1 MKRIL
6 LFFVLSALPLAGS
19 ATAFSPSCPAAVTVA
34 MSASGPA
41 TAAEATAAEEA
52 AVEATAVEASAVEE
66 AAAEEAAVEETA
78 VEETVEPAAATV
90 AAPFTVDERFE
101 LAGIAARL
109 AGYYEYSRGTI
120 PEYDAAINGYFSP
133 HRFHKLINHLKNI
146 RVSNSIG
153 YDAIPSATRLLVI
166 KDGGISLNPEADVK
180 KLCENDPRWTEEAFA
195 RFVEYM
201 DDFYR
206 KTDFHRFF
214 EENSALYRKG
224 EELVNGFAEVDTSW
238 FRSFYGRPLKSPEL
252 YISFVNGPSNYALTD
267 SGTVPG
273 FGILMG
279 LWFDPNTVTLE
290 NISVQQRCG
299 FTDVIIHELCHN
311 FTNPITGKY
320 MKELAG
326 ASDIIFFE
334 DDVCASM
341 SEIAYGDP
349 SIMTHEWLNNLCEM
363 MYFREKGLLYPEE
376 YGLIGSYES
385 DAYGY
390 SAFVTAYKGFFWFN
404 STIELMDKFY
414 GHRDKY
420 PYFEDFMPEIVRFYK
435 KFSKDIMSER
445 EKYEALYPRI
455 TGFAVDSSAA
465 DTVKLRFTF
474 SVPMNPRYF
483 DSRIYP
489 SGYGGSDVQP
499 PTGTV
504 AVGFEGDR
512 TFTVSF
518 AKGNFEKGRT
528 YGGLVNG
535 FGFRSM
541 RQYAMMENYPFEFV
555 YE

>member
-6 LFFVLSALPLAGS
+6 LFFVLSALPLAGLATVFS
-19 ATAFSPSCPAAVTVA
+19 ASCPAAVIVA

-41 TAAEATAAEEA
+41 SAAEETAAEE
-52 AVEATAVEASAVEE
+52 TAG
-66 AAAEEAAVEETA
+66 EETA
-78 VEETVEPAAATV
+78 VEETAAETTAAEATAVEENTEPAAATV

-109 AGYYEYSRGTI
+109 AGYYEYSQETI

-238 FRSFYGRPLKSPEL
+238 FRSFYGRPLESPEL

-267 SGTVPG
+267 SGAVPG

-311 FTNPITGKY
+311 FTNPITDKY
-320 MKELAG
+320 MKELSG
-326 ASDIIFFE
+326 ASDVIFFE

-349 SIMTHEWLNNLCEM
+349 SIMTYEWLNNLCEM

-404 STIELMDKFY
+404 STIELMDRFY

-489 SGYGGSDVQP
+489 SGYGGSEVQSP
-499 PTGTV
+499 AGTV
-504 AVGFEGDR
+504 SVGFEGDR

-518 AKGNFEKGRT
+518 SKESFEKGRT

>member
-19 ATAFSPSCPAAVTVA
+19 ATVFSPSCPAAVTVA

-41 TAAEATAAEEA
+41 TAAEATAVEEA
-52 AVEATAVEASAVEE
+52 AVEETAAEETAVEESAVEESAVEESAAEASAVEE
-66 AAAEEAAVEETA
+66 AAAEEAA

-101 LAGIAARL
+101 LAGITARL

-290 NISVQQRCG
+290 NISVQQRCS

-311 FTNPITGKY
+311 FTNPIT
-320 MKELAG
+320 
-326 ASDIIFFE
+326 
-334 DDVCASM
+334 
-341 SEIAYGDP
+341 
-349 SIMTHEWLNNLCEM
+349 
-363 MYFREKGLLYPEE
+363 
-376 YGLIGSYES
+376 
-385 DAYGY
+385 
-390 SAFVTAYKGFFWFN
+390 
-404 STIELMDKFY
+404 
-414 GHRDKY
+414 
-420 PYFEDFMPEIVRFYK
+420 
-435 KFSKDIMSER
+435 
-445 EKYEALYPRI
+445 
-455 TGFAVDSSAA
+455 
-465 DTVKLRFTF
+465 
-474 SVPMNPRYF
+474 
-483 DSRIYP
+483 
-489 SGYGGSDVQP
+489 
-499 PTGTV
+499 
-504 AVGFEGDR
+504 
-512 TFTVSF
+512 
-518 AKGNFEKGRT
+518 
-528 YGGLVNG
+528 VNT
-535 FGFRSM
+535 
-541 RQYAMMENYPFEFV
+541 
-555 YE
+555 